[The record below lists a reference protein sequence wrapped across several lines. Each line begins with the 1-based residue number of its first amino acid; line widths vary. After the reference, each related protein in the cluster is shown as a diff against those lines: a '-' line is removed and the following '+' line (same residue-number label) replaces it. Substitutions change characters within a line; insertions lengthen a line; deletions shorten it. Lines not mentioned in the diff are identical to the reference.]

1 MSMGLT
7 RRRLYAPVAILAAA
21 LIVGAMMIVAGPRA
35 TSAQEEESHPAHIH
49 SGTCDT
55 LGEVVYPLTNVGAGS
70 MNAEGTPTAMEQMG
84 SDAATPVEVSVT
96 TVQTDLATLL
106 GADYAINVH
115 ESADN
120 IGNYIAC
127 GNIGGMVMDGTDLA
141 IGVAELN
148 ESGYLGTALLHDNGD
163 GTTTV
168 TVALLEEYG
177 DEGEAEEGTPVAS
190 TGSDAAANEVA
201 VDIKDFAF
209 SPDPLEITVGTTV
222 TWTNQDSAPHT
233 ATGEGGSFTTGRL
246 DQGQSGSFTFDT
258 AGEFP
263 YFCEFHSNMKGTVVV
278 T

>member
-177 DEGEAEEGTPVAS
+177 DEGEAEEGTPIAS

-201 VDIKDFAF
+201 VDIMISRSVPIRLRLRSARR
-209 SPDPLEITVGTTV
+209 SPGPTKTRRRTRRPARADPS
-222 TWTNQDSAPHT
+222 QP
-233 ATGEGGSFTTGRL
+233 GGSTRAKAVVSPLTPPASFPI
-246 DQGQSGSFTFDT
+246 SASFTRT
-258 AGEFP
+258 
-263 YFCEFHSNMKGTVVV
+263 
-278 T
+278 